1 MGVGR
6 MEQKKDLAYKLFNI
20 PNDQI
25 RDEVSH
31 MRESVSGVAFDVEFK
46 QEVFH
51 KLAELDAKIDR
62 ILQAVEKQ

>member
-1 MGVGR
+1 
-6 MEQKKDLAYKLFNI
+6 MEQKKELAYKLFNI

-31 MRESVSGVAFDVEFK
+31 MRESVSGGAIDLEFK
-46 QEVFH
+46 QEVLR

-62 ILQAVEKQ
+62 ILYVIQKQ